1 MVDNEEIHSVAFKSF
16 SCYAEVLSKDLNNSI
31 NFKYYFEIKGSVEN
45 LKNEGIKEK
54 RNVKRENK
62 F

>member
-45 LKNEGIKEK
+45 LEK
-54 RNVKRENK
+54 WRDKGKKKCEK
-62 F
+62 GK

>member
-45 LKNEGIKEK
+45 LEK
-54 RNVKRENK
+54 
-62 F
+62 